1 MKSIQILHVSFIS
14 STKVNDISMIAKSL
28 ILQLHTVMKEKKKRS
43 FFSLFPSLSFWLLKA
58 KKMPC
63 KS

>member
-1 MKSIQILHVSFIS
+1 
-14 STKVNDISMIAKSL
+14 MIAKSL

-43 FFSLFPSLSFWLLKA
+43 FFSLFPSLSFCTSKA